1 MASINGKAFQCE
13 FQNGEKK
20 AARGN
25 SILTFCIFFCS
36 SNFVTA
42 IKGFL
47 PP

>member
-1 MASINGKAFQCE
+1 MEKLFNVSFKMA
-13 FQNGEKK
+13 EKK

-25 SILTFCIFFCS
+25 SILTLGGFCIFFCS